1 MPNRAKTHKSS
12 SLVVL
17 EISAS
22 DTVSVLEGYSIL
34 REAMG
39 ADSVE
44 DQQSFWGTV
53 SPATDPA
60 VAPKL
65 VAATL
70 GRDMAGFIVG
80 SYLRNLNI
88 GLIAYSAVRE
98 AHRRLGIYTAMRSRL
113 IELFNLEANG
123 GQVSYVMSELE
134 EHSRLYDRYVGE
146 WRAFVLPCAYRQP
159 DAQGLKAKDLKLVL
173 QPIARGDPP
182 GDDEILE
189 IVSEVYK
196 RVYRIVDVEN
206 HTTFRR
212 IAASLRDTDTCVRP
226 PVS

>member
-1 MPNRAKTHKSS
+1 MPNRTEKHKPSG
-12 SLVVL
+12 LVVR

-39 ADSVE
+39 TDAVE
-44 DQQSFWGTV
+44 DEQSFRGTV

-98 AHRRLGIYTAMRSRL
+98 AQRRLGIYTAMRRRL
-113 IELFNLEANG
+113 IELFNLEADG

-134 EHSRLYDRYVGE
+134 EHSRLYGRYLGE
-146 WRAFVLPCAYRQP
+146 WRAFVLPCAYWQP

-173 QPIARGDPP
+173 QPIARGGPP
-182 GDDEILE
+182 GDDEILD
-189 IVSEVYK
+189 IVREVYK

-206 HTTFRR
+206 HPTFRR